1 MTKRLG
7 LTVSLA
13 LVASLL
19 VPGIASAQGVG
30 EALEAKSLELDMVW
44 VAVSCALVFLMQ
56 LGFMFLEIGFS
67 YRRTSVR
74 ESARS
79 SSTSRCAR
87 SRGGWSVTGSP
98 GSATT

>member
-19 VPGIASAQGVG
+19 VPGIASAQGG
-30 EALEAKSLELDMVW
+30 AAALEAKSLELDMVW

-56 LGFMFLEIGFS
+56 LGFMFLEVGFS
-67 YRRTSVR
+67 RQKNVGAGVGTA
-74 ESARS
+74 SAR
-79 SSTSRCAR
+79 
-87 SRGGWSVTGSP
+87 
-98 GSATT
+98 